1 MQGKKQYEEKL
12 FTAIHLSK
20 RIPSNNYYRKIKR
33 TVDFSFIY
41 DKTKS
46 LYGKKGKESLDP
58 VVFFKL
64 CLIRKFEKVSSDRKL
79 IALCRLRLDLLFF
92 LDYNLDEKL
101 PVPNTIS
108 HTRRNY
114 PKDLYDEICLEL
126 EKQIEEGKL

>member
-33 TVDFSFIY
+33 TVDFRFIY

-64 CLIRKFEKVSSDRKL
+64 CLIRKIESISSDRKL

-101 PVPNTIS
+101 PAPNTVS
-108 HTRRNY
+108 HTRRMY
-114 PKDLYDEICLEL
+114 PQDLFDEICEEL
-126 EKQIEEGKL
+126 FLKIEEGSI